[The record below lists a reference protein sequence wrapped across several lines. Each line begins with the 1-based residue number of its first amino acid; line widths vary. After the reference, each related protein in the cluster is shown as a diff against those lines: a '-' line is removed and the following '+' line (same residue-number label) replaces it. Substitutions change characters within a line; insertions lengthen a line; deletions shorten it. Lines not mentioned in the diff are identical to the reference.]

1 MFEDIFSA
9 PIAYDLGIPITT
21 VRKRKPNHKGTNNT
35 RHKNI
40 VTIVMS
46 SKEVSEVGAQ
56 VLMKAFNKLQ
66 YT

>member
-21 VRKRKPNHKGTNNT
+21 VRKRKPNHKGTNNN

-40 VTIVMS
+40 VTVVMS
-46 SKEVSEVGAQ
+46 SKEISEVSAQ
-56 VLMKAFNKLQ
+56 ALMKVFSKLQ
-66 YT
+66 Y